1 MILDDI
7 LAFNQKFVEN
17 EEYKPFET
25 NNIPN
30 KKMVILT
37 CMDTRLQELLPKA
50 MNIHNGDVK
59 MLRNAG
65 AIIPDPFDSIMRGI
79 LVAIYELQA
88 EKVLIIGHRDCGMS
102 HMDTDRFIQTM
113 KDKGV
118 KEETIQSLEH
128 AGIHLHDAFLGFD
141 DVEKAVSHS
150 VSIVR
155 NHPLLPS
162 YVTVDGLV
170 IDPNTGKL
178 DLVTTKGE

>member
-1 MILDDI
+1 MILDEI
-7 LAFNQKFVEN
+7 LAFNEKFVADEA
-17 EEYKPFET
+17 YKPFET
-25 NNIPN
+25 NNLPN

-37 CMDTRLQELLPKA
+37 CMDTRLQELLPNA

-65 AIIPDPFDSIMRGI
+65 AIITDPFDSVMTGI

-102 HMDTDRFIQTM
+102 HMNTDKFIQTM

-118 KEETIQSLEH
+118 NETTIQNLEH
-128 AGIHLHDAFLGFD
+128 AGIHLHDKFHGFD
-141 DVEKAVSHS
+141 DVEKSVSQS

-155 NHPLLPS
+155 NHPLLPD

-178 DLVTTKGE
+178 DVVTRDDK